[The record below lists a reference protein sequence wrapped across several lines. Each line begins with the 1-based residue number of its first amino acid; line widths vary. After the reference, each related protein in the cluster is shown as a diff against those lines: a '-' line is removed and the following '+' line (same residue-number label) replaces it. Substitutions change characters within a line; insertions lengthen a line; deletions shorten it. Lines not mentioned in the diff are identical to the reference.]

1 MKTLILATLLTALSG
16 SALSETLPQVDVTK
30 SPYCGCCTDWVKH
43 MKQAGFSVRT
53 TDTEKLD
60 EARQA
65 LGMPQRLAACHS
77 AKVGGYA
84 IEGHVPADDIRRL
97 LKQKPKAIGL
107 AVPAMPPGAPGMEG
121 PRKLPYQTLLVHS
134 DGSTEVFAQH

>member
-1 MKTLILATLLTALSG
+1 MKAILLATLLAALSG
-16 SALSETLPQVDVTK
+16 SVLAETLPQVDVVK
-30 SPYCGCCTDWVKH
+30 SPYCGCCTEWVQH
-43 MKQAGFSVRT
+43 MKRAGFSVRT
-53 TDTEKLD
+53 TETEKLD

-107 AVPAMPPGAPGMEG
+107 AVPSMPPGAPGMEG
-121 PRKLPYQTLLVHS
+121 QHKMPYQTLLVHA